1 MSRTDRT
8 KTAPHPMTGVGNF
21 TPSEIAHL
29 VETRGVAKAN
39 APAATTFVLSV
50 MAGAFIAL
58 GGVLSTIILTG
69 SELGFGPTRFFAGI
83 GFSLG
88 LILVIVAGAELF
100 TGNNLVVMSWV
111 SRNVRFGRLMR
122 NWGLVY
128 VGNLAGALSV
138 VAMVY
143 LGRWW
148 EQGDSSVGAT
158 AVTIA
163 AAKASLPFGVVFVRA
178 ILANA
183 LVCLAVWLAS
193 GGRSMID
200 KIFGIIFPIAA
211 FVASGFE
218 HSIANMYFVPL
229 GLLLSDKVDLVKA
242 AALPAGQLADLNV
255 GGAINNIVAAT
266 LGNIVGGA
274 VLVGIVYWFVYLA
287 PARSHPGP
295 VVSSGP

>member
-1 MSRTDRT
+1 
-8 KTAPHPMTGVGNF
+8 MTGVDNF
-21 TPSEIAHL
+21 TPSEIAQL

-39 APAATTFVLSV
+39 APATTTFVLSV

-69 SELGFGPTRFFAGI
+69 SELGFGPTRFLAGI

-111 SRNVRFGRLMR
+111 SGNVSLGSLMR
-122 NWGLVY
+122 NWGMVY
-128 VGNLAGALSV
+128 VGNLVGALSI
-138 VAMVY
+138 VAMLY

-148 EQGDSSVGAT
+148 EQGENSVGAT

-163 AAKASLPFGVVFVRA
+163 AAKTALPFWVVFVRA

-193 GGRSMID
+193 GGRSVID
-200 KIFGIIFPIAA
+200 KVFGILFPIAG
-211 FVASGFE
+211 FVAAGFE
-218 HSIANMYFVPL
+218 HSIANMYFIPI
-229 GLLLSDKVDLVKA
+229 GLLLSEQSDPVKVA
-242 AALPAGQLADLNV
+242 GLPTAQLADLNV
-255 GGAINNIVAAT
+255 GGALNNIVAAT

-274 VLVGIVYWFVYLA
+274 ILVGIVYWFVYLA
-287 PARSHPGP
+287 PARSTDG
-295 VVSSGP
+295 

>member
-1 MSRTDRT
+1 
-8 KTAPHPMTGVGNF
+8 MTGVDNF
-21 TPSEIAHL
+21 TPSEIAQL

-39 APAATTFVLSV
+39 APATTTFVLSV

-69 SELGFGPTRFFAGI
+69 SELGFGPTRFLAGI

-111 SRNVRFGRLMR
+111 SGNVSLGSLMR
-122 NWGLVY
+122 NWGMVY
-128 VGNLAGALSV
+128 VGNLVGALSI

-148 EQGDSSVGAT
+148 EQGENSVGAT

-163 AAKASLPFGVVFVRA
+163 AAKTALPFWVVFVRA

-193 GGRSMID
+193 GGRSVID
-200 KIFGIIFPIAA
+200 KVFGILFPIAG
-211 FVASGFE
+211 FVAAGFE
-218 HSIANMYFVPL
+218 HSIANMYFIPI
-229 GLLLSDKVDLVKA
+229 GLLLSEQSDPVKV
-242 AALPAGQLADLNV
+242 AGLSTAQLADLNV
-255 GGAINNIVAAT
+255 GGALNNIVAAT

-274 VLVGIVYWFVYLA
+274 ILVGIVYWFVYLA
-287 PARSHPGP
+287 PARSTDG
-295 VVSSGP
+295 

>member
-1 MSRTDRT
+1 MNATGGT
-8 KTAPHPMTGVGNF
+8 KTGPHPMTGVDNF
-21 TPSEIAHL
+21 TPSEIAQL

-39 APAATTFVLSV
+39 APAITTFILSV

-69 SELGFGPTRFFAGI
+69 SELGFGPTRFMAGI

-111 SRNVRFGRLMR
+111 SGNVTLGSLMR
-122 NWGLVY
+122 NWGIVY
-128 VGNLAGALSV
+128 VGNLVGALSI

-148 EQGDSSVGAT
+148 EQGESSVGAT

-163 AAKASLPFGVVFVRA
+163 AAKTSLPFGVVFVRA

-193 GGRSMID
+193 GGRSVTD
-200 KIFGIIFPIAA
+200 KVFGILFPIAG
-211 FVASGFE
+211 FVAAGFE
-218 HSIANMYFVPL
+218 HSIANMYFIPI
-229 GLLLSDKVDLVKA
+229 GLLLSDQSDPVKVA
-242 AALPAGQLADLNV
+242 GLPTAQLADLNV
-255 GGAINNIVAAT
+255 GGALTNIVAAT

-274 VLVGIVYWFVYLA
+274 ILVGIVYWFVYLA
-287 PARSHPGP
+287 PARSGER
-295 VVSSGP
+295 

>member
-1 MSRTDRT
+1 MNATGGT
-8 KTAPHPMTGVGNF
+8 KTGPHPMTGVDNF
-21 TPSEIAHL
+21 TPSEIAQL

-39 APAATTFVLSV
+39 APAITTFVLSV

-69 SELGFGPTRFFAGI
+69 SELGFGPTRFMAGI

-100 TGNNLVVMSWV
+100 TGNNLIVMSWV
-111 SRNVRFGRLMR
+111 SGNVSLGSLMR
-122 NWGLVY
+122 NWGMVY
-128 VGNLAGALSV
+128 VGNLVGALSI

-148 EQGDSSVGAT
+148 EQGENSVGAT

-163 AAKASLPFGVVFVRA
+163 AAKTALPFWVVFVRA

-193 GGRSMID
+193 GGRSVID
-200 KIFGIIFPIAA
+200 KIFGILFPIAA
-211 FVASGFE
+211 FVAAGFE
-218 HSIANMYFVPL
+218 HSIANMYFIPI
-229 GLLLSDKVDLVKA
+229 GLLLSDQSVPVKVA
-242 AALPAGQLADLNV
+242 GLPAAQLADLNV
-255 GGAINNIVAAT
+255 GGALNNIVAAT

-274 VLVGIVYWFVYLA
+274 ILVGIVYWFVYLA
-287 PARSHPGP
+287 PARSGER
-295 VVSSGP
+295 

>member
-1 MSRTDRT
+1 
-8 KTAPHPMTGVGNF
+8 MTGVDNF
-21 TPSEIAHL
+21 TPSEIAQL

-39 APAATTFVLSV
+39 APATTTFVLSV

-69 SELGFGPTRFFAGI
+69 SELGFGPTRFLAGI

-111 SRNVRFGRLMR
+111 SGNVSLGSLMR
-122 NWGLVY
+122 NWGMVY
-128 VGNLAGALSV
+128 VGNLVGALSI
-138 VAMVY
+138 VAMLY

-148 EQGDSSVGAT
+148 EQGENSVGAT

-163 AAKASLPFGVVFVRA
+163 AAKTALPFWVVFVRA

-193 GGRSMID
+193 GGRSVID
-200 KIFGIIFPIAA
+200 KVFGILFPIAG
-211 FVASGFE
+211 FVAAGFE
-218 HSIANMYFVPL
+218 HSIANMYFIPI
-229 GLLLSDKVDLVKA
+229 GLLLSEQSDPVKV
-242 AALPAGQLADLNV
+242 AGLSTAQLADLNV
-255 GGAINNIVAAT
+255 GGALNNIVAAT

-274 VLVGIVYWFVYLA
+274 ILVGIVYWFVYLA
-287 PARSHPGP
+287 PARSTDG
-295 VVSSGP
+295 

>member
-1 MSRTDRT
+1 MNATDGT
-8 KTAPHPMTGVGNF
+8 KTAPHPMTGVDNF
-21 TPSEIAHL
+21 TPSEIAQL
-29 VETRGVAKAN
+29 VETRGVAKAS
-39 APAATTFVLSV
+39 APAITTFILSV

-69 SELGFGPTRFFAGI
+69 SELGFGPTRFMAGI

-111 SRNVRFGRLMR
+111 SGNVTLGSLMR
-122 NWGLVY
+122 NWGMVY
-128 VGNLAGALSV
+128 VGNLVGALSI

-148 EQGDSSVGAT
+148 EQGESSVGAT

-163 AAKASLPFGVVFVRA
+163 AAKTSLPFWVVFVRA

-193 GGRSMID
+193 GGRSVID
-200 KIFGIIFPIAA
+200 KVFGIIFPIAA

-218 HSIANMYFVPL
+218 HSIANMYFIPI
-229 GLLLSDKVDLVKA
+229 GLLLSDQSGPVKV
-242 AALPAGQLADLNV
+242 AALPDSQYTDLNV
-255 GGAINNIVAAT
+255 GGALNNIAAAT

-274 VLVGIVYWFVYLA
+274 ILVGIVYWFVYLA
-287 PARSHPGP
+287 PARSADG
-295 VVSSGP
+295 